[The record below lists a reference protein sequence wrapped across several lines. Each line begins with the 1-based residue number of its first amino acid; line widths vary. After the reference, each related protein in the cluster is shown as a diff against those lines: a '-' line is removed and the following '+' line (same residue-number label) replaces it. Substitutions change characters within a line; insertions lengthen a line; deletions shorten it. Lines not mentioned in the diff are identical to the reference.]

1 MDFVADIKLKPN
13 GKDKPNPT
21 TLAAQVLVDAC
32 IALAE
37 FGPYVYA
44 ASPKTCSFYIKFN
57 QFGLGG
63 LRISN
68 HKSRYQYKWNIRVD
82 AGFKDNVENK
92 KNTVQYYAHSKNRA
106 QFFEF
111 MRETFNK

>member
-1 MDFVADIKLKPN
+1 MNFQADIKLKPN
-13 GKDKPNPT
+13 GKDKANPT

-32 IALAE
+32 IALTE

-44 ASPKTCSFYIKFN
+44 ASPKTCSFYIKFS
-57 QFGLGG
+57 QLGLGG

-68 HKSRYQYKWNIRVD
+68 HKSKYQYKWNIRVND
-82 AGFKDNVENK
+82 GFKDAVIVGKNSTQYHAHYKNK
-92 KNTVQYYAHSKNRA
+92 T